1 MKYDQSLLKKKSIVI
16 FGMHCSLQKRYRS
29 LALNIGLFKKKIGKM
44 SFGTYIH
51 SLQSSVF
58 ATRKKK
64 GVTSHFILNM
74 EPFQAHWNRNWSL
87 ISTLDLK
94 KIRWLRHNYYF
105 KVYFKSFSLPA
116 FQKCFILPTLK
127 GH

>member
-1 MKYDQSLLKKKSIVI
+1 
-16 FGMHCSLQKRYRS
+16 MHCSLQKCYRS

-64 GVTSHFILNM
+64 VLQRQEIGLLFVLVK
-74 EPFQAHWNRNWSL
+74 A
-87 ISTLDLK
+87 
-94 KIRWLRHNYYF
+94 
-105 KVYFKSFSLPA
+105 
-116 FQKCFILPTLK
+116 
-127 GH
+127 